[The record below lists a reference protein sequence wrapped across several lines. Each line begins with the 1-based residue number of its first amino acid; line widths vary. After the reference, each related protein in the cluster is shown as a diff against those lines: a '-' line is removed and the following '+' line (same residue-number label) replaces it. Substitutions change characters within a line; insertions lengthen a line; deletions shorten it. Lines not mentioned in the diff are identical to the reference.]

1 MRVAKDWLSALNAM
15 NGRLRIASAVL
26 ALFFCFWSATSTAE
40 VPTAELAKK
49 PEQLKQDIVNLNR
62 ELMKLEEDVLY
73 PLDTQVVIFLGVDE
87 NAPFTL
93 ESVELLI
100 DKKFATSY
108 LYSDREI
115 QALKRGGVQRLHVG
129 NLTTGGHNI
138 QAVFNGR
145 VADNKFFRSTA
156 KASFS
161 KQAGAK
167 YLELRVEPRPGQP
180 MQPTFR
186 IQELR

>member
-1 MRVAKDWLSALNAM
+1 MAFDRLVGM
-15 NGRLRIASAVL
+15 TGRLRTALVVL
-26 ALFFCFWSATSTAE
+26 TLFVCFWSVSSLAE

-49 PEQLKQDIVNLNR
+49 TEQLKQDIVDLNR
-62 ELMKLEEDVLY
+62 ELLKLEEDVLY
-73 PLDTQVVIFLGVDE
+73 PLDTQLVVFLGVDE

-93 ESVELLI
+93 ESVELLV

-129 NLTTGGHNI
+129 NLTTGGHSV

-145 VADNKFFRSTA
+145 GADNKFFRSTA

-161 KQAGAK
+161 KQSGAK

-180 MQPTFR
+180 LQPTFR
-186 IQELR
+186 IEELR